1 MVLRTGRRYNTSS
14 LRAITYQHWT
24 AASRH
29 VAGCPDNC
37 DVHNLVCPEEE
48 MPACLNKTCPTIDA
62 QAGGCNQ
69 IQVNSRP
76 RATPL
81 SPGCV
86 LTPGRRWQFTEPL
99 YPYTGD
105 GCGSAP
111 SWTWPHNQSEVDAG
125 KSQDGRYYL
134 QNAPEF
140 LRPES
145 GTFFADGETIF
156 YAPFARELGAFSAGT
171 ASVVAARPGLRTL
184 LRGGQ
189 SECFPHIGPEY
200 TDDQIFRCGR
210 NASNTMRA
218 RDLVLVSHFRCLPR
232 SCARPPR
239 VTSRSPGLR
248 VLTLHRMFVLSST
261 LMRES
266 KLVWSGAHRHG

>member
-1 MVLRTGRRYNTSS
+1 MRTGRRYNTSS

-37 DVHNLVCPEEE
+37 DLHNLVCPEEE

-69 IQVNSRP
+69 I
-76 RATPL
+76 
-81 SPGCV
+81 
-86 LTPGRRWQFTEPL
+86 QFTEPL

-145 GTFFADGETIF
+145 GTFFADGETI
-156 YAPFARELGAFSAGT
+156 L
-171 ASVVAARPGLRTL
+171 
-184 LRGGQ
+184 
-189 SECFPHIGPEY
+189 
-200 TDDQIFRCGR
+200 
-210 NASNTMRA
+210 
-218 RDLVLVSHFRCLPR
+218 
-232 SCARPPR
+232 
-239 VTSRSPGLR
+239 
-248 VLTLHRMFVLSST
+248 
-261 LMRES
+261 
-266 KLVWSGAHRHG
+266 